1 VTLAK
6 GCDVSVLLPAW
17 NGEATIGAALA
28 SVQRQERA
36 RWECVVVDDGSTD
49 DTASI
54 VEAVAATDHRIRLIR
69 TAHRGLVAALNEG
82 LSHCSAPLIARMDAD
97 DVMHRERLAL
107 QAKALEADR
116 SLGAVGCHVRLFPR
130 SAMSPRLR
138 EYEAW
143 LNDMR
148 SAEDISR
155 DRFIECPVAHPTV
168 MMRRDVAA
176 LGYVDRGWPED
187 YDLVLRALSG
197 GFRFGIVTK
206 RLLAWRDRSDSHC
219 RTSAVYDAD
228 RFTACKAFYLAH
240 SFLAAC
246 ETYVLWGY
254 GDTGRTLRR
263 ALVAHGKR
271 PSHIVEV
278 KASRIHQRI
287 HGASVIPI
295 SGLPALRGQSIVVSV
310 ARSAP
315 RREIRAALAGMG
327 FVEGADFVCAA

>member
-1 VTLAK
+1 M
-6 GCDVSVLLPAW
+6 SVLLPAW
-17 NGEATIGAALA
+17 NASATIAAALA
-28 SVQRQERA
+28 SVLRQTDA

-49 DTASI
+49 DTAAI
-54 VEAVAATDHRIRLIR
+54 VERIGAADDRVHLVR
-69 TAHRGLVAALNEG
+69 TAHRGLVAALNVG
-82 LSHCSAPLIARMDAD
+82 LTYCRAPLIARMDAD
-97 DVMHRERLAL
+97 DVMHRARLAF
-107 QAKALEADR
+107 QAEALDADS
-116 SLGAVGCHVRLFPR
+116 SLHAVGCHVRLFPR
-130 SAMSPRLR
+130 RTMSPRLR

-143 LNDMR
+143 LNAMR

-155 DRFIECPVAHPTV
+155 DRFIECPVAHPTL

-176 LGYVDRGWPED
+176 LGYDDRGWPED

-197 GFRFGIVTK
+197 GCRFGIVTK

-219 RTSAVYDAD
+219 RTSAVYHAD
-228 RFTACKAFYLAH
+228 RFTECKALYLARD
-240 SFLAAC
+240 FLATSA
-246 ETYVLWGY
+246 TYVLWGY

-295 SGLPALRGQSIVVSV
+295 AELPALRGQRIVVSV
-310 ARSAP
+310 ARLSP

-327 FVEGADFVCAA
+327 FVEGVDFVCAA